1 MSINWIAINDSDRW
15 QVKDTIRSPFTKG
28 LFADLFIGL
37 IAILIGILSSID
49 TDLNN
54 EKLILTKIFVYFGA
68 LLFSLLITKSWQMV
82 WRWTTSDDLMRI
94 AQAVLITSVLYAI
107 IIVSLNLR
115 FTPKVPLIVSLLLL
129 SFMMGARGIA
139 RFISTG
145 GNIMAL
151 SALFR
156 PAAPNAP
163 PAIMVGGTD
172 AVTLA
177 IHQARKSGPLPF
189 KPLAIISTK
198 GNQIGK
204 VYSGARVYS
213 GENFEATLHQLIQ
226 RALNEYNYNH
236 VRIILV
242 GDNHPEYVKQ
252 AAIGAMNDNKVRLSR
267 MPEIGSK
274 KLSNVNP
281 EDVLGRHK
289 YDLDPSG
296 PYKLIEGK
304 TILITG
310 GGGTIGSELALQVAT
325 FNPKRIV
332 IVDNSENNLYTI
344 NQIMSE
350 RFPKVETII
359 RLKDIRDYRSIDD
372 LFDTYLP
379 QIVFHAAANKHVP
392 LMEEHPR
399 EALMVNL
406 GGTKNVADAAVRTGV
421 EAFILISTDKAVNP
435 TNLMG
440 AAKRAAE
447 LYVRHCFEKEGCKF
461 FSTRFGNV
469 LGSSGSVM
477 PLFERQISAM
487 GPVTVTSKEMTRWF
501 MTVKEAV
508 GLVLQSAA
516 LGGGMITSKNGKRVK
531 YNYPLFVLDMGEPM
545 KIISFAEAMIRLK
558 GYEPYKDIDII
569 ETGIRP
575 GEKIHEEIFYDYE
588 KAVETPIGGV
598 LGVKSTKEL
607 DENLIELIEKTVKA
621 ATKNDIREALKLL
634 ERIVPGYKVSKK

>member
-1 MSINWIAINDSDRW
+1 
-15 QVKDTIRSPFTKG
+15 VKDSLRSPFSKG

-37 IAILIGILSSID
+37 IAILIGVLASVDYEDNTSHIIIIKILI
-49 TDLNN
+49 
-54 EKLILTKIFVYFGA
+54 YFGA
-68 LLFSLLITKSWQMV
+68 LFFALLITKSWQMV

-94 AQAVLITSVLYAI
+94 SQAVLIAALIYCGFVITSNMI
-107 IIVSLNLR
+107 
-115 FTPKVPLIVSLLLL
+115 FTPKLPLMVSLLLL
-129 SFMMGARGIA
+129 SFMMGARGLA
-139 RFISTG
+139 RLTSSG

-156 PAAPNAP
+156 PAAPGAP
-163 PAIMVGGTD
+163 PAIMVGSTE

-177 IHQARKSGPLPF
+177 IHQARKNGPLPF

-204 VYSGARVYS
+204 VFSGARVYS
-213 GENFEATLHQLIQ
+213 GENFEETLQELIK
-226 RALNEYNYNH
+226 RALNEYNYEK

-242 GDNHPEYVKQ
+242 GDNHPEKVKQ
-252 AAIGAMNDNKVRLSR
+252 AAMGAMNDEKVRLSR

-274 KLSNVNP
+274 KLANVNP
-281 EDVLGRHK
+281 EDVLGRRRHI
-289 YDLDPSG
+289 LDPKG
-296 PYKLIEGK
+296 PSRLIEGK
-304 TILITG
+304 TVLITG
-310 GGGTIGSELALQVAT
+310 GGGTIGSELALQVAS
-325 FNPKRIV
+325 FNPKRII

-350 RFPKVETII
+350 RFPNTETII

-406 GGTKNVADAAVRTGV
+406 GGTKNVADAALRTGV
-421 EAFILISTDKAVNP
+421 EVFILISTDKAVNP
-435 TNLMG
+435 SNLMG
-440 AAKRAAE
+440 TAKRAAE
-447 LYVRHCFEKEGCKF
+447 LYVRHCFEKENCQF

-516 LGGGMITSKNGKRVK
+516 LGGGMINGTNGKKAK
-531 YNYPLFVLDMGEPM
+531 YNYPLFVLDMGEPI
-545 KIISFAEAMIRLK
+545 KIVSFAEAMIRLK
-558 GYEPYKDIDII
+558 GYEPYKDIQII

-575 GEKIHEEIFYDYE
+575 GEKLHEEIFYDNE
-588 KAVETPIGGV
+588 KPIQTPVDGV
-598 LGVKSTKEL
+598 LGVKTSKHL

-621 ATKNDIREALKLL
+621 ATKNEIREALKLL
-634 ERIVPGYKVSKK
+634 ERIVPEYKVSKK